1 MQKRKFFYLIKCLRL
16 KSGAPRRTRT
26 ADLLFTKQLLYQLSY
41 WGRAVDRLNA
51 MRTPCKTESPS
62 IMVVF
67 SRLPGCLNGRSAM
80 CRNGCVCGRPV
91 LRWRAGRGTRQPC
104 SCIRN

>member
-1 MQKRKFFYLIKCLRL
+1 MQDRKFFYLIKCLRL

-51 MRTPCKTESPS
+51 MRTPCKT
-62 IMVVF
+62 
-67 SRLPGCLNGRSAM
+67 
-80 CRNGCVCGRPV
+80 
-91 LRWRAGRGTRQPC
+91 
-104 SCIRN
+104 